1 MTIPRVWRITLAYP
15 KTQNR
20 EIPMKKFCFLVVAV
34 VVALVAITPATVR
47 ADCDGIDTGDPQS
60 FE

>member
-1 MTIPRVWRITLAYP
+1 
-15 KTQNR
+15 
-20 EIPMKKFCFLVVAV
+20 MKKFCFLVVAV